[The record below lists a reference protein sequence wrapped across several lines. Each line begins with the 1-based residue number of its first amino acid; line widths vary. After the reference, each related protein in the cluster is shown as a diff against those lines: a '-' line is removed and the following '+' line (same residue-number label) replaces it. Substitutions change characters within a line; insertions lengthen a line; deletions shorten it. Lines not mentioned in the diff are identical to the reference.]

1 MEKEKNEKDLND
13 CDFGCDCG
21 CDLGCDCGDDACHCN
36 DNNCD
41 CGDNCHCGDDDCE
54 CGDECACEEVF
65 AHCSSHHKESKKGSK
80 KQACC
85 SEKCPGKAVFGLLV
99 LAFGVLYLGK
109 NLAWWSFNMNWS
121 VFWPIVIIICGLMII
136 VKSRR
141 K

>member
-1 MEKEKNEKDLND
+1 MEKEKKEKDLNN
-13 CDFGCDCG
+13 CDCG
-21 CDLGCDCGDDACHCN
+21 CDCGNNSCECGCG
-36 DNNCD
+36 
-41 CGDNCHCGDDDCE
+41 CGDNCDCDDDYQDFC
-54 CGDECACEEVF
+54 DECAREEAFNKHSLHKCEFE
-65 AHCSSHHKESKKGSK
+65 KKDK
-80 KQACC
+80 KHSCC